1 MRQETRDAEF
11 SEYAAA
17 HRVRLVR
24 TARLLTAGN
33 DAEAEDVVQTAL
45 TRLYVHWPRV
55 RRADDPVAYG
65 FRALTNAFLDE
76 RRRAHRRRELVT
88 DEALDR
94 AQPEPDHETRALVL
108 AALRALPPRQRAVV
122 VLRHFLQYDV
132 ASTAEVLGCTEGTV
146 KSQNAKALGSLREQL
161 GEPITLEGP
170 NP

>member
-17 HRVRLVR
+17 HRGRMVR
-24 TARLLTAGN
+24 TARLLTAG
-33 DAEAEDVVQTAL
+33 DHAAAEDVVQTTL

-65 FRALTNAFLDE
+65 FRALTHAFLDE
-76 RRRAHRRRELVT
+76 RGRAHRRRELVT
-88 DEALDR
+88 DQALDS
-94 AQPEPDHETRALVL
+94 PGPSVDHETRSLVL
-108 AALRALPPRQRAVV
+108 EALRRLPPRQRAVV

-132 ASTAEVLGCTEGTV
+132 AGAAAALGCSEGTV
-146 KSQNAKALGSLREQL
+146 KSQNAKALGSLRERL
-161 GEPITLEGP
+161 GEPITPEGP

>member
-33 DAEAEDVVQTAL
+33 DAEAEDLVQTAL

-65 FRALTNAFLDE
+65 YRALTNAFLDE
-76 RRRAHRRRELVT
+76 HRRAHRRREVVT
-88 DEALDR
+88 DEAPDR
-94 AQPEPDHETRALVL
+94 VQPEVDHETRALVL
-108 AALRALPPRQRAVV
+108 AALRRLPPRQRAVV

-132 ASTAEVLGCTEGTV
+132 AATAAALGCTEGTV